1 MYPGVLFPNNIG
13 GLPQEEVTI
22 PELMKERGYSTAL
35 VGKWHLGVGEGGKHL
50 PLQHGFDQYYGQ
62 IFLLLSS

>member
-50 PLQHGFDQYYGQ
+50 PLHHGFDQYYGQ